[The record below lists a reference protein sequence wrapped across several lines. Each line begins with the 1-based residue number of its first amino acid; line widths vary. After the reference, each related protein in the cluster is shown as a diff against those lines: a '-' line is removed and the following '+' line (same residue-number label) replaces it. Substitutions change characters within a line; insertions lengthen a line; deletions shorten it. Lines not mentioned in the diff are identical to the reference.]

1 MLNKT
6 LIAIRS
12 FVVSAGATA
21 ASSFVGVF
29 GVYLGASASE
39 MGWLQSSS
47 TALSNGGQI
56 FWGRLSDRIG
66 LRRPFL
72 IVGSGILALLWYIMS
87 YSSSPLSL
95 IVTYALISLFGSLIT
110 VNWFSL
116 IADQTESS
124 TRGRFLSIINILSSV
139 GTIISLI
146 VMTFL
151 FTGTEKN
158 DIFIPFST
166 AAGSY
171 VVSGILMAMLKEEN
185 HKIRV
190 AGSIRKTIGN
200 LKSEHHFYRYFV
212 AMNVQGIFW
221 SMAWPMFPI
230 TIVSVMN
237 FSLSQVAYLTV
248 ASLSVTI
255 AVQYILGKLTDRINR
270 PPVIFA
276 NRAMLSL
283 IPVMYALFSNFPQ
296 FIILEVYSGFL
307 GSIQNVVMNSYLL
320 DIVPSAHR
328 AEYISIM
335 NGFNGLIYLIGA
347 LIGGYLLQ
355 ELLSFFPLHTALEVA
370 YFCVFAGRL
379 GSSFLFMRLKE
390 PEKRGKA
397 PLGLYS
403 LILRLKQ
410 PGNPSGGTFRFR

>member
-72 IVGSGILALLWYIMS
+72 IAGSGILALLWYIMS

-185 HKIRV
+185 HKIRG